1 MKLNIWT
8 CDLTGNSFPI
18 AVDQSYDA
26 LIAEIVIAFRTVR
39 DTIIYSYFGMSV
51 HYDQLVSKTISI
63 NLNN

>member
-51 HYDQLVSKTISI
+51 HYG
-63 NLNN
+63 